1 MKNISF
7 SIKRK
12 LQVKNRINIQIQK
25 FPTKEMKTKMFINKK
40 KIYINKIIN
49 KIKIVFNK

>member
-12 LQVKNRINIQIQK
+12 LQVKNRVNIQIQK
-25 FPTKEMKTKMFINKK
+25 FPTTKIKLKIFINKNNQNIKNK
-40 KIYINKIIN
+40 KIIYK
-49 KIKIVFNK
+49 

>member
-25 FPTKEMKTKMFINKK
+25 FPTKKIKIKMFINKNKYIKNK
-40 KIYINKIIN
+40 KIIYK
-49 KIKIVFNK
+49 

>member
-12 LQVKNRINIQIQK
+12 LQVKNRAYIQIQK
-25 FPTKEMKTKMFINKK
+25 FPTKKDENKNVYK
-40 KIYINKIIN
+40 
-49 KIKIVFNK
+49 

>member
-12 LQVKNRINIQIQK
+12 LQVKNRANIQIQK
-25 FPTKEMKTKMFINKK
+25 FPTKKMKTKIFINKNKYIK
-40 KIYINKIIN
+40 K
-49 KIKIVFNK
+49 

>member
-12 LQVKNRINIQIQK
+12 LQVKNRTNIQIQK
-25 FPTKEMKTKMFINKK
+25 FPTTKIKLKIFINK
-40 KIYINKIIN
+40 NN
-49 KIKIVFNK
+49 